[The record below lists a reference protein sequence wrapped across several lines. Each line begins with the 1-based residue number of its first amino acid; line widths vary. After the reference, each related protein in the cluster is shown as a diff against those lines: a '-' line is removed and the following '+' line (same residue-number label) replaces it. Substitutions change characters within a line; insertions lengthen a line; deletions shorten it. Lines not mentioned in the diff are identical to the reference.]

1 MEKQTRMTIEKVLVN
16 VSRFLLAFVF
26 IFSGFVK
33 ANDPYGTVFKL
44 QDYAQAFGFPH
55 IPFFTLVIAAVALAF
70 MEFSL
75 GMHLLFGMSRVV
87 IGRIVMVFMTFM
99 TLLTAYIFA
108 FDPVTDCG
116 CFGDVLILTNGQ
128 TFAKNVVLL
137 AAAIINLKY
146 CHLYIKI
153 VGDNTQWLVT
163 MFSSGYILVYSIFCI
178 YALPVLDYRPYK
190 IGTNL
195 KAQADKPSFDVR
207 IVYEKDGKQIELSA
221 EDEDPDST
229 WHYVETKRIPL
240 TDGKNLRT
248 ANFFVTDAE
257 TDEDVTDEILY
268 GEGYTF
274 LLVIPHLMHAD
285 EGCIDLVNEAYDY
298 AEDNGY
304 AFYCLTGSSDK
315 EAQDYWIDH
324 TGAEYKYYL
333 CDERELKT
341 IIRAAPGLLLL
352 KDGVIINKW
361 SNYTLPDEYVLND
374 RLENLEIG
382 ELHEKE
388 TQDKVLTILLYFFL
402 PLLAFVLIDRI
413 GSGFARY
420 RHWKRKSKKIL
431 NTSTKKDTKPLQ
443 KEKTST
449 HQ

>member
-1 MEKQTRMTIEKVLVN
+1 MEKQTGRTIEKVLVN

-44 QDYAQAFGFPH
+44 QDYVQAFGIPH
-55 IPFFTLVIAAVALAF
+55 IPFFTLVIAAVFLAF

-87 IGRIVMVFMTFM
+87 IGRIVVVFMTFM

-116 CFGDVLILTNGQ
+116 CFGDVLVLSNGQ

-137 AAAIINLKY
+137 TAAILNLKY
-146 CHLYIKI
+146 CHLHIKVI
-153 VGDNTQWLVT
+153 GYNTQWVVT
-163 MFSSGYILVYSIFCI
+163 MFSSAYIFIYSIICI
-178 YALPVLDYRPYK
+178 YDLPVLDYRPYR
-190 IGTNL
+190 IGTDL
-195 KAQADKPSFDVR
+195 RALAEREKPSFDVK
-207 IVYEKDGKQIELSA
+207 IVYERNGEQLELSA
-221 EDEDPDST
+221 EDDDPDST
-229 WHYVETKRIPL
+229 WHYVETRRIPL
-240 TDGKNLRT
+240 TDETNLKT
-248 ANFFVTDAE
+248 ANFYVTDAE
-257 TDEDVTDEILY
+257 TDEDVTDEILF

-298 AEDNGY
+298 AKDHGY
-304 AFYCLTGSSDK
+304 AFYCLTGSNSK
-315 EAQDYWIDH
+315 KAQDYWIDH

-341 IIRAAPGLLLL
+341 IVRAAPGLVLL
-352 KDGVIINKW
+352 KDGVVINKW
-361 SNYTLPDEYVLND
+361 SNYTLPDEYVLCD

-382 ELHEKE
+382 QLHEKE
-388 TQDKVLTILLYFFL
+388 TQDKVLTILMYFFL
-402 PLLAFVLIDRI
+402 PLFAFILIDRI
-413 GSGFARY
+413 GSGFALY
-420 RHWKRKSKKIL
+420 RHWKRKSRKIL
-431 NTSTKKDTKPLQ
+431 KN
-443 KEKTST
+443 KTST
-449 HQ
+449 